1 MKNVCNNYG
10 TNIFELNFYYFQWFI
25 VDFFG
30 NSIEMKNSPFN
41 LRSQKLDFESI
52 NQNYIK

>member
-10 TNIFELNFYYFQWFI
+10 TNFFELNFYYFQWFI